1 MPLKEHGVNAEAAN
15 EARLAKGGPSVLALL
30 TIPSEAHVKRCLH
43 QQKLKRYRQRLAE
56 SNLALTRQQ
65 NRHNDLL
72 RQLADEEAKDQI
84 ELPLG

>member
-1 MPLKEHGVNAEAAN
+1 MPIKEHGVTVEAAN

-30 TIPSEAHVKRCLH
+30 TIPLEAHVKRCLH
-43 QQKLKRYRQRLAE
+43 EQKLERYRQRLAE

-72 RQLADEEAKDQI
+72 RQLADEEARDQI
-84 ELPLG
+84 EPPLG